1 MDQQFAMRCFLR
13 VAATGSFAAAAREL
27 DRAPS
32 VVTKTVQQLEDW
44 TGSRLFSRTT
54 RQVSLTEAGER
65 FQAYCERVLEET
77 DALLDTLRSTVEKPS
92 GRLVV
97 AAPVSL
103 TLGML
108 SPYFQAFQE
117 LYPEVELELRLSD
130 RATELVREGVDVAL
144 RGRAQLDDSELVAI
158 PLFTMERVL
167 CAAPAY
173 WRRHGELPQHPC
185 ELRQHNCLVYLLGS
199 DASTWHFV
207 REGEQVRVDVR
218 GTLRSDNSL
227 MLIDG
232 LRAGRGVGL
241 VPRVLVARDL
251 AEGRLVAALT
261 DWQLETRQLFA
272 VYPSRQHMPA
282 RLKVFLAFLRERLA
296 DGDAV

>member
-32 VVTKTVQQLEDW
+32 VITKTVQQLEEW
-44 TGSRLFSRTT
+44 TGSRLFSRST

-65 FQAYCERVLEET
+65 FQDYCQRMLEET
-77 DALLDTLRSTVEKPS
+77 DALLDALRSTVEKPA

-103 TLGML
+103 SLGLL

-158 PLFTMERVL
+158 PLFTLERVL

-173 WRRHGELPQHPC
+173 WKQRGALPEHPR
-185 ELRQHNCLVYLLGS
+185 ELRQHNCLIYLLGS
-199 DASTWHFV
+199 DASTWHFS
-207 REGEQVRVDVR
+207 RDAEQVRVDVS

-241 VPRVLVARDL
+241 VPRALVERDL
-251 AEGRLVAALT
+251 SEGRLVAALP
-261 DWQLETRQLFA
+261 DWRLEPRQLFA

-282 RLKVFLAFLRERLA
+282 RLRAFLAFLRERLA
-296 DGDAV
+296 DDNTA